1 MTSPLEI
8 LLFERLVA
16 TFSACALPAL
26 TQLSY
31 SSAAC
36 HGDPRPDKLR
46 LHYDWKQKNLLIVR
60 QTVLD
65 RVVLLEACDKY
76 LSTVASVFVSLHS
89 GLS

>member
-1 MTSPLEI
+1 MVTH
-8 LLFERLVA
+8 
-16 TFSACALPAL
+16 AL
-26 TQLSY
+26 TSCAY
-31 SSAAC
+31 TTTEN
-36 HGDPRPDKLR
+36 
-46 LHYDWKQKNLLIVR
+46 KQKKNLLIVR